1 MIIATIFFLN
11 VMKTI
16 DENNAGREILPS
28 VRQLLS
34 WISPFS
40 RDAVAVPDR

>member
-1 MIIATIFFLN
+1 MILCILKNIY
-11 VMKTI
+11 MKII
-16 DENNAGREILPS
+16 DENNMGCEILPS
-28 VRQLLS
+28 VRRLLS

>member
-1 MIIATIFFLN
+1 IVVKNIS
-11 VMKTI
+11 
-16 DENNAGREILPS
+16 ENNVECEILPS